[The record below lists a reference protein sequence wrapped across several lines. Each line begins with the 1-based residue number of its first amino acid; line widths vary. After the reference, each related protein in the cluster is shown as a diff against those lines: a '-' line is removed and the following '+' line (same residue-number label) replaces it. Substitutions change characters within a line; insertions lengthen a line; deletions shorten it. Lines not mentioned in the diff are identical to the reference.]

1 MAELPGIRITPRAAV
16 ALLAAALVA
25 ALLVLVAMA
34 LLGEYTKTRGRL
46 LLTALSLAGFC
57 LVAVAPAAL
66 HQRRR
71 YPLAA
76 AGGLAAASVGFM
88 LLVGGT
94 WGTPDSDAYW
104 KTVAV
109 VAIVA
114 VSLSHVCWLLLLEPQ
129 RPSARIARWTA
140 MGSAS
145 LVALLAGS
153 AIILEVKAA
162 PYWWA
167 VTVIIIAQ
175 VAGGVAAPLLSRLGR
190 ARHWPGGVTSPKSPP
205 S

>member
-1 MAELPGIRITPRAAV
+1 M
-16 ALLAAALVA
+16 LAASLVA
-25 ALLVLVAMA
+25 ALLVVAAMA

-46 LLTALSLAGFC
+46 LLTALILAWFC
-57 LVAVAPAAL
+57 LVAVAPSAL
-66 HQRRR
+66 QQRRR
-71 YPLAA
+71 YPPSG
-76 AGGLAAASVGFM
+76 AGGLAAALIGF
-88 LLVGGT
+88 LLVVGGA

-104 KTVAV
+104 KAAAI

>member
-1 MAELPGIRITPRAAV
+1 MAGLPGVRITPRAAV

-66 HQRRR
+66 HRRRR
-71 YPLAA
+71 YPPAA
-76 AGGLAAASVGFM
+76 AGGLAAAAGGFM

-104 KTVAV
+104 KTVAIA
-109 VAIVA
+109 AIVA
-114 VSLSHVCWLLLLEPQ
+114 VSLSHVCWLLLLDSNGP
-129 RPSARIARWTA
+129 PARIAGLVA
-140 MGSAS
+140 IGSAS
-145 LVALLAGS
+145 LVAVLAGL

-162 PYWWA
+162 PYWWT
-167 VTVIIIAQ
+167 VFVIIIVQ
-175 VAGGVAAPLLSRLGR
+175 VAGGVAARLLNRGSATGLAAGSGPENQ
-190 ARHWPGGVTSPKSPP
+190 ANV
-205 S
+205 